1 MYKIPRFVKF
11 LIPFKKF
18 EFEYN
23 DNLYE
28 KEINGN
34 NEIRQISLLVEA
46 LNIKN
51 KKERY
56 DFIYEKSCDLLD
68 DDFYGKNICEFRNNK
83 CIHDRKYNS
92 KGNGCCMSNNGL
104 RRCKYLNNGR
114 CSIRNLACKFHVC
127 SCIRKKGYNRKV
139 NDIYLLKY
147 LYNWKQK
154 IIIYFSFFLTKEE
167 VLKEVY
173 RNSIIIWALKK
184 EKNNWI
190 IQKKKD

>member
-68 DDFYGKNICEFRNNK
+68 DVF
-83 CIHDRKYNS
+83 
-92 KGNGCCMSNNGL
+92 
-104 RRCKYLNNGR
+104 
-114 CSIRNLACKFHVC
+114 
-127 SCIRKKGYNRKV
+127 
-139 NDIYLLKY
+139 
-147 LYNWKQK
+147 
-154 IIIYFSFFLTKEE
+154 
-167 VLKEVY
+167 
-173 RNSIIIWALKK
+173 
-184 EKNNWI
+184 
-190 IQKKKD
+190 